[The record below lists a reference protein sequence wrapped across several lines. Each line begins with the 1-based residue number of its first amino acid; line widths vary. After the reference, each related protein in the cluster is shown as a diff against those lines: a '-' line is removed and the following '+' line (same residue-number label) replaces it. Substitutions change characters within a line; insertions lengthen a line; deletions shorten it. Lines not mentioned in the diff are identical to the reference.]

1 MKQIFIVSFISFLF
15 NTNLLA
21 VTLPEALLEAYKN
34 NPVLNAER
42 ENINISQ
49 ENLNISKSEFLPT
62 ITITGT
68 KSREDTTKLTNQSG
82 GDATI
87 TDVDPLTKSILIE
100 QTLYDGKGRSADLE
114 KSEIGIDLAK
124 AKILKVE
131 QEILYKAVEAYTG
144 LIFTNKKL
152 KINQSNI
159 SLLDR
164 QVDTDQARLERGQIT
179 ISDLAQSESSLA
191 GAKAKFIE
199 AKNDTMTSRLVYE
212 NVIGPIINS
221 DDLNENS
228 KLNIEIPKNLN
239 EANDISKKRNPKLII
254 AKLEYLRSE
263 KDIRIAESDM
273 LPSASLSFEA
283 SQTENLSSTYN
294 ERDKKILKATVKWP
308 FYTGGKNKAEVNK
321 SRNIKYQF
329 ISKNIGRGKK
339 LLLDNAIK
347 TNNTDVA
354 SAWSNF
360 QSSKSLLDSVK
371 SQVKAAEIAN
381 EGITVEYESGLG
393 RSTLDVIQSNSLLLD
408 SKISLANAERNYL
421 LSQFKLLQSI
431 GLLTLEHLQIN

>member
-1 MKQIFIVSFISFLF
+1 MKQIFIIFFISFLF

-114 KSEIGIDLAK
+114 KSKIGMDLAK

-164 QVDTDQARLERGQIT
+164 HVETDQARLERGQIT

-191 GAKAKFIE
+191 GAKAKFIQ

-221 DDLNENS
+221 DDLNENP
-228 KLNIEIPKNLN
+228 KPNIKIPKNLN

-254 AKLEYLRSE
+254 SKLEYLQSE
-263 KDIRIAESDM
+263 KDIRIAESEM

-283 SQTENLSSTYN
+283 SQTEDLSSTYN

-321 SRNIKYQF
+321 NRNIKYQ
-329 ISKNIGRGKK
+329 KK

-347 TNNTDVA
+347 TNNTEVA

>member
-1 MKQIFIVSFISFLF
+1 MKQIFIIFFISFLF

-114 KSEIGIDLAK
+114 KSKIGMDLAK

-164 QVDTDQARLERGQIT
+164 QVETDQARLERGQIT

-191 GAKAKFIE
+191 GAKAKFIQ

-254 AKLEYLRSE
+254 AKLEYLQSE

-283 SQTENLSSTYN
+283 SQTEDLSSTYN

-321 SRNIKYQF
+321 NRNIKYQ
-329 ISKNIGRGKK
+329 KK

>member
-1 MKQIFIVSFISFLF
+1 MKQIFIIFFISFLF

-34 NPVLNAER
+34 NLVLNAER

-82 GDATI
+82 EDATI

-100 QTLYDGKGRSADLE
+100 QTLYDGKSRSADLE
-114 KSEIGIDLAK
+114 KSKIGMDLAK

-164 QVDTDQARLERGQIT
+164 QVETDQARLERGQIT

-191 GAKAKFIE
+191 GAKAKFIQ

-212 NVIGPIINS
+212 NVIGTIINF
-221 DDLNENS
+221 DDLNENP
-228 KLNIEIPKNLN
+228 KLNIKIPKNLN
-239 EANDISKKRNPKLII
+239 EANNISKKRNPILII
-254 AKLEYLRSE
+254 AKLEYLQSE

-283 SQTENLSSTYN
+283 SQTEDLSSTYN

-321 SRNIKYQF
+321 NRNIKYQ
-329 ISKNIGRGKK
+329 KK

-408 SKISLANAERNYL
+408 SKISFANAERNYL

>member
-1 MKQIFIVSFISFLF
+1 MKQVFIISFISFLF

-124 AKILKVE
+124 AKIFKVE

-164 QVDTDQARLERGQIT
+164 QVETDQARLERGQIT

-199 AKNDTMTSRLVYE
+199 AKNDVISSRLVYE

-254 AKLEYLRSE
+254 AKLEYLQSE

-283 SQTENLSSTYN
+283 SQTEDLSSTYN

-321 SRNIKYQF
+321 SRNIKYQ
-329 ISKNIGRGKK
+329 KK
-339 LLLDNAIK
+339 LLLDNVIN

-408 SKISLANAERNYL
+408 SKISFANAERNYL

>member
-1 MKQIFIVSFISFLF
+1 MKQIFIISFISFLF

-21 VTLPEALLEAYKN
+21 VTLSEALLEAYKN

-124 AKILKVE
+124 AKIFKVE

-144 LIFTNKKL
+144 LIFTNRKL

-164 QVDTDQARLERGQIT
+164 QVETDQARLERGQIT

-254 AKLEYLRSE
+254 AKLEYLQSE

-321 SRNIKYQF
+321 NRNIKYQ
-329 ISKNIGRGKK
+329 KK
-339 LLLDNAIK
+339 LLLDNVIN

-408 SKISLANAERNYL
+408 SKISLANSERNYL

-431 GLLTLEHLQIN
+431 GLLTLESPSN

>member
-1 MKQIFIVSFISFLF
+1 MKQIFIIFFISFLF

-21 VTLPEALLEAYKN
+21 VTLSEALLEAYKN

-114 KSEIGIDLAK
+114 KSKIGMDLAK

-199 AKNDTMTSRLVYE
+199 AKNDVMTSRLVYE

-239 EANDISKKRNPKLII
+239 EANNISKKRNPKLII
-254 AKLEYLRSE
+254 AKLEYLQSE

-321 SRNIKYQF
+321 SRNIKYQ
-329 ISKNIGRGKK
+329 KK
-339 LLLDNAIK
+339 LLLDNVIN
-347 TNNTDVA
+347 TNNTNVA

-360 QSSKSLLDSVK
+360 RSSKSLLDSVK

-408 SKISLANAERNYL
+408 SKISFANAERNYL

>member
-1 MKQIFIVSFISFLF
+1 MKQIFIIFFISFLF

-114 KSEIGIDLAK
+114 KSKIGMDLAK

-164 QVDTDQARLERGQIT
+164 QVETDQARLERGQIT

-191 GAKAKFIE
+191 GAKAKFIQ
-199 AKNDTMTSRLVYE
+199 AKNDTITSRLVYE

-221 DDLNENS
+221 DDLNENP
-228 KLNIEIPKNLN
+228 KLNIKIPKNLN

-254 AKLEYLRSE
+254 AKLEYLQSE

-273 LPSASLSFEA
+273 LPSASLSLEA
-283 SQTENLSSTYN
+283 SQTEDLSSTYN

-321 SRNIKYQF
+321 NRNIKYQ
-329 ISKNIGRGKK
+329 KK

-347 TNNTDVA
+347 TNNTEVA

-381 EGITVEYESGLG
+381 EGITIEYESGLG

-408 SKISLANAERNYL
+408 SKNSLANAERNYL

>member
-1 MKQIFIVSFISFLF
+1 MKQIFIISFISFLF

-164 QVDTDQARLERGQIT
+164 QVETDQARLERGQIT

-254 AKLEYLRSE
+254 AKLEYLQSE

-321 SRNIKYQF
+321 SRNIKYQ
-329 ISKNIGRGKK
+329 KK
-339 LLLDNAIK
+339 LLLDNVIN
-347 TNNTDVA
+347 TNNTNVA

-408 SKISLANAERNYL
+408 SKISFANAERNYL

>member
-1 MKQIFIVSFISFLF
+1 MKQIFIIFFISFLF

-164 QVDTDQARLERGQIT
+164 QVETDQARLERGQIT

-239 EANDISKKRNPKLII
+239 EANNISKKRNPKLII
-254 AKLEYLRSE
+254 AKLEYLQSE

-321 SRNIKYQF
+321 SRNIKYQ
-329 ISKNIGRGKK
+329 KK
-339 LLLDNAIK
+339 LLLDNVIN
-347 TNNTDVA
+347 TNNTNVA

-408 SKISLANAERNYL
+408 SKISFANAERNYL

>member
-1 MKQIFIVSFISFLF
+1 MKQIFIIFFISFLF

-42 ENINISQ
+42 ENVNISQ

-100 QTLYDGKGRSADLE
+100 QTLYAGKGRSADLE
-114 KSEIGIDLAK
+114 KSKIGMDLAK

-164 QVDTDQARLERGQIT
+164 QVETDQARLERGQIT

-191 GAKAKFIE
+191 GAKAKFIQ

-221 DDLNENS
+221 DDLNENP
-228 KLNIEIPKNLN
+228 KLNIKIPKNLN

-254 AKLEYLRSE
+254 SKLEYLQSE
-263 KDIRIAESDM
+263 KDIRIAESEM

-283 SQTENLSSTYN
+283 SQTEDLSSTYN

-321 SRNIKYQF
+321 NRNIKYQ
-329 ISKNIGRGKK
+329 KK

-347 TNNTDVA
+347 TNNTEVA

-381 EGITVEYESGLG
+381 EGITIEYESGLG

>member
-1 MKQIFIVSFISFLF
+1 MKQIFIIFFISFLF

-114 KSEIGIDLAK
+114 KSKIGMDLAK

-164 QVDTDQARLERGQIT
+164 QVETDQARLERGQIT

-191 GAKAKFIE
+191 GAKAKFIQ

-221 DDLNENS
+221 DDLNENP
-228 KLNIEIPKNLN
+228 KPNIKIPKNLN
-239 EANDISKKRNPKLII
+239 EANDISKKKNPKLII
-254 AKLEYLRSE
+254 AKLEYLQSE
-263 KDIRIAESDM
+263 KDIRIAESEM

-283 SQTENLSSTYN
+283 SQTEDLSSTYN

-321 SRNIKYQF
+321 NRNIKYQ
-329 ISKNIGRGKK
+329 KK

-408 SKISLANAERNYL
+408 SKISLANSERNYL

-431 GLLTLEHLQIN
+431 GLLTLQHLQIN

>member
-1 MKQIFIVSFISFLF
+1 MKQIFIIFFISFLF

-114 KSEIGIDLAK
+114 KSKIGMDLAK

-164 QVDTDQARLERGQIT
+164 QVETDQARLERGQIT

-191 GAKAKFIE
+191 GAKAKFIQ

-221 DDLNENS
+221 DDLNENP
-228 KLNIEIPKNLN
+228 KLNIKIPKNLN

-254 AKLEYLRSE
+254 AKLEYLQSE

-283 SQTENLSSTYN
+283 SQTEDLSSTYN

-321 SRNIKYQF
+321 NRNIKYQ
-329 ISKNIGRGKK
+329 KK